1 MYLGW
6 LEYCQALK
14 SHSVV
19 FQGVLKALLEYVAKI
34 NLNENKI
41 KRYDVIVWKLLQ
53 QNFNPYVTLKN

>member
-6 LEYCQALK
+6 LEYCQALNI
-14 SHSVV
+14 HSVV
-19 FQGVLKALLEYVAKI
+19 FQRVLKALLEYVAKI

-53 QNFNPYVTLKN
+53 RNFNPYVTLKN